1 MAATAYDKRERVGE
15 GPLLFAAVMVV
26 GGIFAWK
33 KIIKPDVIE
42 PVQTKNY
49 LSRIMIE
56 LAGVKIKGK
65 DVNFNVH
72 IENPNEVPMVIKS
85 IVGAVVVESN
95 DGKTAYPLGN
105 LNKFGN
111 TVIKPNAQTDFPFS
125 VAIRTLPLFT
135 YFSDLLAGKIRGQL
149 LRFKG
154 TININGKDYPVN
166 ETFKIA

>member
-1 MAATAYDKRERVGE
+1 MAATTYDRRERVGE
-15 GPLLFAAVMVV
+15 GSLLLTAVALV
-26 GGIFAWK
+26 GGYFVIK
-33 KIIKPDVIE
+33 KVVIPE
-42 PVQTKNY
+42 VVVPEQTKNY
-49 LSRIMIE
+49 LSRIRIE
-56 LAGVKIKGK
+56 LASVKVKGK
-65 DVNFNVH
+65 NVNFDVR

-111 TVIKPNAQTDFPFS
+111 TIVKPNAQTNFPFS

-135 YFSDLLAGKIRGQL
+135 YFSDLLAGKIHGQL
-149 LRFKG
+149 LRFNG
-154 TININGKDYPVN
+154 TININGNDYPVN